1 MSLDPAPGRRIF
13 VQGQVRARFIVIGG
27 IRGQN
32 PPKMPRTED
41 QNMIQAVT
49 PQRSNQPFR
58 IWVLPGRTRRYWSV
72 SDPHRPNPS
81 LEDWTVCAVIVAH
94 QIGRCCLPRKGLDNL
109 LRQPLRG
116 RMPGHGKPQQ
126 LSSSVADNDEGKQA
140 LEVPRWNHAQVDRS
154 NRLRMIAQECPP
166 ALGGWTPSTHHV
178 SGHRRLGEFEP
189 QLEQFTMDPR
199 SPPQWVFPVH
209 PSDQITQFAID
220 PRSSCPLSRFPAP
233 VAPIPRPMPPQDR
246 RRLNNLGHTEQARP
260 QPRHPHQQCAVAA
273 PQRQT
278 CRTVPQCNIELMTQ
292 KEVLC
297 FKPTRRLK
305 QIDDKY
311 CKQAE
316 DREHQTR

>member
-140 LEVPRWNHAQVDRS
+140 LEVHRWNHAQVDRS
-154 NRLRMIAQECPP
+154 NRLRI
-166 ALGGWTPSTHHV
+166 G
-178 SGHRRLGEFEP
+178 
-189 QLEQFTMDPR
+189 
-199 SPPQWVFPVH
+199 
-209 PSDQITQFAID
+209 I
-220 PRSSCPLSRFPAP
+220 
-233 VAPIPRPMPPQDR
+233 
-246 RRLNNLGHTEQARP
+246 
-260 QPRHPHQQCAVAA
+260 
-273 PQRQT
+273 
-278 CRTVPQCNIELMTQ
+278 
-292 KEVLC
+292 
-297 FKPTRRLK
+297 
-305 QIDDKY
+305 
-311 CKQAE
+311 
-316 DREHQTR
+316 